1 MPTRL
6 PRTVSCIL
14 IACIYYTQQTDYL
27 KMREH
32 IITSIDAVIRKHPE
46 CGIIVTGDFN
56 QLNDFFLK
64 THYRFVQIVNGG
76 TRGNAVLD
84 KIWTNMDKLYM
95 SPITLSELGKSDHNM
110 VLLKPGGSL
119 PCSTGSVMRVTTRAL
134 GENEKALF
142 DRALSAVSWE
152 PLFRLETCEEQYAYY
167 QTMIDFSKAFDLI
180 NHNILLEK
188 FQAFGISAPILRWMA
203 AFVLDRTQRV
213 KIGKNYSHTGHPNGG
228 VPQGTICGPKC
239 FMMYINDLST
249 PVPLYKYV
257 DDSTLFEIC
266 EMNSISLM
274 QESVNIAAEWTKNND
289 MKINSEKSKEMI
301 ISYTH
306 GNLGNEVP
314 NILIEGKVVE
324 RVDHVKLLGI
334 TLSNDLTWKRHVD
347 NIVKKAGKRIYM
359 LYQLKRAG
367 VNQAD
372 LVTIYI
378 SVLRPVVEYACPVWH
393 TNLPIYLSDNIEMIQ
408 KRAVRAIFPGMS
420 YVDILNHIN
429 LSTLKERRD
438 YLCKKYFINMQA
450 RSHKVNCLLPKKRL
464 VDYNLRH
471 GNMYPLTVTR
481 TNRFKNSLIPWGLYH
496 WQ

>member
-1 MPTRL
+1 M
-6 PRTVSCIL
+6 
-14 IACIYYTQQTDYL
+14 IYRRPFPCT
-27 KMREH
+27 
-32 IITSIDAVIRKHPE
+32 
-46 CGIIVTGDFN
+46 
-56 QLNDFFLK
+56 ND
-64 THYRFVQIVNGG
+64 
-76 TRGNAVLD
+76 
-84 KIWTNMDKLYM
+84 
-95 SPITLSELGKSDHNM
+95 
-110 VLLKPGGSL
+110 
-119 PCSTGSVMRVTTRAL
+119 
-134 GENEKALF
+134 
-142 DRALSAVSWE
+142 
-152 PLFRLETCEEQYAYY
+152 
-167 QTMIDFSKAFDLI
+167 
-180 NHNILLEK
+180 
-188 FQAFGISAPILRWMA
+188 
-203 AFVLDRTQRV
+203 
-213 KIGKNYSHTGHPNGG
+213 
-228 VPQGTICGPKC
+228 
-239 FMMYINDLST
+239 
-249 PVPLYKYV
+249 V

-289 MKINSEKSKEMI
+289 MKMISEKSKEMI

-359 LYQLKRAG
+359 LYQLKRTS

-378 SVLRPVVEYACPVWH
+378 SVVRPVVEYACPVWH

-450 RSHKVNCLLPKKRL
+450 RSHKINCLLPKKRL

-481 TNRFKNSLIPWGLYH
+481 TNRFKNSLVPWGLYH